1 MLVYQMYFL
10 TATGMKS
17 AIPIALSG
25 VFLFLVPLLLNSYKQ
40 HQAGKIMFMVSGYSF
55 LTLMAYM
62 YGKTSNM
69 EYTFLIAN
77 ILALFLFD
85 RKNLIFLFFL
95 LGLGLFLFFQFY
107 YYAHYR
113 SPLEHLVTQ
122 EVYFLNVITL
132 FFVCYFVVKQFKYEN
147 ETYQKVVLQ
156 QNDELT
162 QQKEEIETQRNLIE
176 AEKQKSE
183 TLLHNILPEEVAQEL
198 KEKGVATPKH
208 YELITVLFTDF
219 KGFTNIAEKISPTE
233 VIENLNTCFFAFDN
247 ICDKYGLE
255 KIKTI
260 GDSYMCAGGLP
271 TANTTNPVDVVK
283 AGLEMQDFM
292 AKWIAE
298 KQASGEE
305 VWELRLGIHS
315 GEAVAG
321 VVGKNKFAYD
331 IWGDTVNLA
340 SRMES
345 SGEVGKVNI
354 SETTYNLVKHVFQ
367 CTHRGAIQAKNK
379 GEIEMYFVES
389 VLHA

>member
-1 MLVYQMYFL
+1 MLFFGFKIYVVGAALFINAIMGGL
-10 TATGMKS
+10 ALWLNALGKS
-17 AIPIALSG
+17 YISKILFSTIPIFTFALGS
-25 VFLFLVPLLLNSYKQ
+25 PLAKMFGTSRSVIFYIAPRIGLL
-40 HQAGKIMFMVSGYSF
+40 IMC
-55 LTLMAYM
+55 
-62 YGKTSNM
+62 
-69 EYTFLIAN
+69 LIP
-77 ILALFLFD
+77 LFLFGFRRD
-85 RKNLIFLFFL
+85 WKLMLGMALPISCFVLFDYIHIWFGIDWRTFPMRYEEYPAIVFATSGLLIFII
-95 LGLGLFLFFQFY
+95 
-107 YYAHYR
+107 
-113 SPLEHLVTQ
+113 SS
-122 EVYFLNVITL
+122 TL
-132 FFVCYFVVKQFKYEN
+132 FMQKINADHEKKILKQS
-147 ETYQKVVLQ
+147 
-156 QNDELT
+156 
-162 QQKEEIETQRNLIE
+162 EEIAL
-176 AEKQKSE
+176 EKQKSE

-198 KEKGVATPKH
+198 KEKGSATPKH

-233 VIENLNTCFFAFDN
+233 VIENLNTCFLAFDN

-271 TANTTNPVDVVK
+271 IANTTNPVDVVL

-298 KQASGEE
+298 KQARGQE

-354 SETTYNLVKHVFQ
+354 SGTTYALIKDKFV
-367 CTHRGAIQAKNK
+367 CTFRGKIQAKNK
-379 GEIEMYFVES
+379 GEVAMYFVEKS
-389 VLHA
+389 LL